1 MASLEKSYR
10 QRESQ
15 MPFIKSDDRL
25 NSLHS
30 DPRFQDLIRRLGF
43 PS

>member
-1 MASLEKSYR
+1 MSWLEKSYR

-15 MPFIKSDDRL
+15 MPFIKSDDRFS
-25 NSLHS
+25 SLHS
-30 DPRFQDLIRRLGF
+30 DPRFQDLVRRLSF